1 MVPYI
6 NVRCYIKARLI
17 LPMFPRN
24 FAGQSKC
31 FILSTKKYGFSNPG
45 RIRVLGSNGDVI
57 TTLQLPE
64 DHEFSTHR
72 VTIATSVRLVVVEIM
87 YFTNRRVGDI
97 LAFADLEVLPRSC
110 EGQMHASSIND
121 HKLDVFKCLLNSPPS
136 ICTVRVNV
144 RVHL

>member
-72 VTIATSVRLVVVEIM
+72 DLSL
-87 YFTNRRVGDI
+87 TNGWAIGGEKILYSKLGETGSRCRR
-97 LAFADLEVLPRSC
+97 ALP
-110 EGQMHASSIND
+110 
-121 HKLDVFKCLLNSPPS
+121 VFG
-136 ICTVRVNV
+136 
-144 RVHL
+144 